1 MKFLKTFQIGTKCRM
16 SVVVNVPIAKCY
28 SRTQK
33 SNISITE
40 WILGL
45 RLVIVDKYS
54 DNIAD
59 EKQAF
64 SHDGLKEVY
73 NWYQSLTEDI
83 WLCAFISTKL
93 TLNTEAIISGE

>member
-1 MKFLKTFQIGTKCRM
+1 MKFLKTFQIGTKSRM
-16 SVVVNVPIAKCY
+16 RFFVVVNVPIAEYY

-64 SHDGLKEVY
+64 SHE
-73 NWYQSLTEDI
+73 I
-83 WLCAFISTKL
+83 
-93 TLNTEAIISGE
+93 